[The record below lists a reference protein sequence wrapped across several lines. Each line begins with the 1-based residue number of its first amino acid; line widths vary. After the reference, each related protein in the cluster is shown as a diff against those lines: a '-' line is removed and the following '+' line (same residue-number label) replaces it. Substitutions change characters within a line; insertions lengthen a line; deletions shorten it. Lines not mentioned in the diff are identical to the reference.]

1 MENKMIDL
9 CPISEILAEFRF
21 FDGNYKK
28 EHVDAAIGQKDEITP
43 HLIKILES
51 VLSNPEEYTQD
62 EHLYD
67 HIYAFMLLGHFK
79 SKDAH
84 KVIADIFSLKD
95 GIPDTLYGDLITED
109 LPIILLN
116 TCGGSLDRI
125 KSMVL
130 DKEIDEYCRNAAC
143 RAFAYAVAADYVSRE
158 EVVEFFGGLFTGDEA
173 DEISDFWSMLAII
186 LADLYPVEIIDVIRE
201 AYEDGLIMPGFIAYE
216 DLERSLEIG
225 EEECLNNLRKDF
237 EYQNIDD
244 LHKSMSWWSCFKNNS
259 KKSPSVAAN
268 QIQNQKKSQ
277 KKKATTKKKKRK
289 QAKKSRKKNRR

>member
-1 MENKMIDL
+1 MIDQ

-28 EHVDAAIGQKDEITP
+28 EHVDAAIGQKEEITP
-43 HLIKILES
+43 HLIKILEG

-84 KVIADIFSLKD
+84 KVIADIFSLKE
-95 GIPDTLYGDLITED
+95 GIPDTLFGDLITED

-116 TCGGSLDRI
+116 TCDGSLDRI
-125 KSMVL
+125 RSMIL
-130 DKEIDEYCRNAAC
+130 DKEVNEYCRISAC
-143 RAFAYAVAADYVSRE
+143 RALAYAVAAEYVSRQE
-158 EVVEFFGGLFTGDEA
+158 IVEFFGTLFTGNEA
-173 DEISDFWSMLAII
+173 DEISDFWGMLAII
-186 LADLYPVEIIDVIRE
+186 LVDLYPEEIIDVIRD
-201 AYEDGLIMPGFIAYE
+201 AYEDSLIMPGFIAYE
-216 DLERSLEIG
+216 DFERSLEIG
-225 EEECLNNLRKDF
+225 EEKCLNNLRRDF

-259 KKSPSVAAN
+259 KKSSSWSAK
-268 QIQNQKKSQ
+268 QMQDQKKSQ
-277 KKKATTKKKKRK
+277 KKKAAAKKKKRK
-289 QAKKSRKKNRR
+289 QSKKSRKKNRR